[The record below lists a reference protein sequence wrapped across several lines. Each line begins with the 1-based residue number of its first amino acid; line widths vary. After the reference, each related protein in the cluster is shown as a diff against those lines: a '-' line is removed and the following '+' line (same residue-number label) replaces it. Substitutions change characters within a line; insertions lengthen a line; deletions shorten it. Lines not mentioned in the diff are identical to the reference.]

1 VTVGTG
7 LLRRSFKMAAEAAS
21 ALVDP
26 PISESTDQP
35 TPQSTNEREEKT
47 PMSDTPKNES
57 RRDAVKVILAGLAAV
72 PVVNLV
78 GLSVARASDLPH
90 VDEATDPTAI
100 ALKYKHDATQ
110 ADRAA
115 AARPGLPPEEQICAN
130 CQFVLGE
137 GDWVGC
143 TLFPGKAV
151 AAQGWCMSWAP
162 KPAA

>member
-1 VTVGTG
+1 VLRESRLSKRELINARTV
-7 LLRRSFKMAAEAAS
+7 F
-21 ALVDP
+21 
-26 PISESTDQP
+26 DQHLFSP
-35 TPQSTNEREEKT
+35 GQSQQRFIQPKREET
-47 PMSDTPKNES
+47 RAMSDTPTNES
-57 RRDAVKVILAGLAAV
+57 RRGAVKTILAGLAAV
-72 PVVNLV
+72 PLVNLV
-78 GLSVARASDLPH
+78 GMAAAQASDLPH

-115 AARPGLPPEEQICAN
+115 ANRPGLPPEEQICAN
-130 CQFVLGE
+130 CQFVQGE